1 MTPSVWNIKTNIL
14 LLGPNFE
21 SGKIFVQYLYKIAHE
36 DIEQKRFVTKIK
48 SISLFLVAR
57 EITNT
62 LKVRDAKFSRL

>member
-48 SISLFLVAR
+48 SISLFLVAW